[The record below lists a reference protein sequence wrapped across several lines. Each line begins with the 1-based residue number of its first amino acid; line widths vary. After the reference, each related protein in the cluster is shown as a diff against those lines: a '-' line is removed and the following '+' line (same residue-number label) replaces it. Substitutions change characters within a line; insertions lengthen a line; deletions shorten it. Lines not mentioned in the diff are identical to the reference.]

1 MYNEK
6 LEALITAALAD
17 GVLTEKEKQ
26 ILFKKAEAMGID
38 LDEFE
43 MVLDARLVE
52 LKKKEAR
59 ANQQYLLEMEKA
71 KSAQPSAPK
80 SEKYGDVRK
89 CPACGAIVPSIAA
102 ICPECGQEFTNI
114 KANSTAKMLMLKIDE
129 IQAQSSV
136 AQRGLNASDE
146 KTAREEKS
154 AIEHQVENRTI
165 QAISNFPIP
174 NTKEDLI
181 EFMTLC
187 LSNSEADNFNVSKIG
202 KAWQNKF
209 EQLTAKARIL
219 IPNNPIAED
228 LIEQFETKREIS
240 RKKNK
245 NFIKWFI
252 IGWAILGLIAIIGN
266 MLDK

>member
-1 MYNEK
+1 
-6 LEALITAALAD
+6 
-17 GVLTEKEKQ
+17 
-26 ILFKKAEAMGID
+26 
-38 LDEFE
+38 
-43 MVLDARLVE
+43 
-52 LKKKEAR
+52 
-59 ANQQYLLEMEKA
+59 
-71 KSAQPSAPK
+71 
-80 SEKYGDVRK
+80 
-89 CPACGAIVPSIAA
+89 
-102 ICPECGQEFTNI
+102 
-114 KANSTAKMLMLKIDE
+114 MLKIDE

-187 LSNSEADNFNVSKIG
+187 LSNSEAENFTASKIG

-209 EQLTAKARIL
+209 EQLIAKARII

-228 LIEQFETKREIS
+228 LIEQYETKREIS
-240 RKKNK
+240 KEKNK
-245 NFIKWFI
+245 NFLKWF
-252 IGWAILGLIAIIGN
+252 LIAMAIMILIVIIIN
-266 MLDK
+266 IFAN